1 MHLLLTYVD
10 GPTYSPRSV
19 QCDGVAREFGPIVVD
34 VFTSRFISN
43 EEVCVHFLLCP
54 ESAATTRYVRTS
66 LKALRAMGGVE

>member
-1 MHLLLTYVD
+1 M
-10 GPTYSPRSV
+10 

-54 ESAATTRYVRTS
+54 ESATARYVLTH
-66 LKALRAMGGVE
+66 LKALRAMGGE